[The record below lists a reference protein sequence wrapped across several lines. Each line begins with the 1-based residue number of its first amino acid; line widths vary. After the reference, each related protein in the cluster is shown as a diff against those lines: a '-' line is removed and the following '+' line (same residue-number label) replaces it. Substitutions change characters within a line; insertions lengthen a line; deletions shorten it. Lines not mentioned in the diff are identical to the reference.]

1 MPMKIVPIIVG
12 LMVPFLCFAA
22 EKGDL
27 AVVLAGDGVTPSV
40 TLLLTD
46 RNADGCWDIATMK
59 LPSGATQ
66 TMAVVDGA
74 CSETFRVTDV
84 RTQVTQGNIE
94 GDEWHLLLVSKADN
108 TPVGTLYKDSQTPY
122 VLFIPSVLRVG
133 TSNSTQEIGV
143 QISVL
148 GDKAIVASDNR
159 THASIQI
166 VQTDGGQ
173 PIDIFDGFL
182 DSGTTSVSIPPSVQS
197 GTHIFS
203 VVTTKG
209 RSSVPFVVQR

>member
-148 GDKAIVASDNR
+148 GDKAIVASEIELMLQFKLYRLMAGSPLIFLMDSWTVAR
-159 THASIQI
+159 RRYPSRHRFSPVLISFRLS
-166 VQTDGGQ
+166 Q
-173 PIDIFDGFL
+173 PRDVAAYL
-182 DSGTTSVSIPPSVQS
+182 L
-197 GTHIFS
+197 
-203 VVTTKG
+203 
-209 RSSVPFVVQR
+209 